1 MMAQSLTEKLKLEQ
15 QPSTTECGES
25 QATRLQVIGSSILV
39 INSGS
44 SSIRFALYHFKQTPL
59 VVLAGKIEHTD
70 QKNYKLNVT
79 VPLGSKTITL
89 NGSDSV
95 SAQLVTWLECQSIF
109 LSVKAVGHRVVHG
122 MKHSEVQLITPVLL
136 DELKDIVAFAPQHLP
151 QALELIELI
160 NLRHTELPQ
169 IACFD
174 TAFHQS
180 MPLVASQLPLP
191 RSYQAEDLRR
201 YGFHGLSCEYLMQS
215 LKQLRDPAAINGRMI
230 LAHLG
235 GGASLTAVKNGQ
247 SIDNSM
253 GFTPTGGVMMATRSG
268 DLDPGIL
275 TYLLRNRNLTVDQL
289 DTLLNEQSGL
299 LGVSQSSADIR
310 DLLALEDEDARAAE
324 AVNLFCYQICKW
336 IGAFSAVL
344 GGLDT
349 LVFTGGI
356 GENSAQIRE
365 RVCAELNFLGISLSS
380 ERNLNNLPLIS
391 ADNSLVNVRV
401 IATDEEIVIARSVAS
416 IIQEKH

>member
-1 MMAQSLTEKLKLEQ
+1 
-15 QPSTTECGES
+15 
-25 QATRLQVIGSSILV
+25 
-39 INSGS
+39 
-44 SSIRFALYHFKQTPL
+44 
-59 VVLAGKIEHTD
+59 
-70 QKNYKLNVT
+70 
-79 VPLGSKTITL
+79 
-89 NGSDSV
+89 
-95 SAQLVTWLECQSIF
+95 
-109 LSVKAVGHRVVHG
+109 
-122 MKHSEVQLITPVLL
+122 
-136 DELKDIVAFAPQHLP
+136 
-151 QALELIELI
+151 
-160 NLRHTELPQ
+160 
-169 IACFD
+169 
-174 TAFHQS
+174 
-180 MPLVASQLPLP
+180 
-191 RSYQAEDLRR
+191 
-201 YGFHGLSCEYLMQS
+201 
-215 LKQLRDPAAINGRMI
+215 
-230 LAHLG
+230 
-235 GGASLTAVKNGQ
+235 
-247 SIDNSM
+247 
-253 GFTPTGGVMMATRSG
+253 MATRSG